1 MSHYLVSSSSL
12 HPSNI
17 IMASNHSSSENCVT
31 DLIVAIVCTFVL
43 TAIVAVFVT
52 LLIVYLWFRKKQGK
66 EANITSP
73 NVNMF
78 PMSLESTVDKRLVDI
93 YQISTGDEIEESNG
107 NMKPGSINPSN

>member
-17 IMASNHSSSENCVT
+17 IMDPNHSSSENCFT
-31 DLIVAIVCTFVL
+31 DLIVAVVCTFVL

-52 LLIVYLWFRKKQGK
+52 LLVVYLWFRKKRGGK
-66 EANITSP
+66 ASVTSP

-78 PMSLESTVDKRLVDI
+78 PMPLESTVDKRLVDI

-107 NMKPGSINPSN
+107 NVKPDSINPSN